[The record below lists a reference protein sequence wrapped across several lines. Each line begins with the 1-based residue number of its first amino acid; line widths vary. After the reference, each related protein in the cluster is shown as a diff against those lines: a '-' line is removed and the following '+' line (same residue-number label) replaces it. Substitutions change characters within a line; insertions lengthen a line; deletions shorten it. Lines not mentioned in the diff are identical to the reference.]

1 MQQPSRPP
9 ELGRRR
15 PHRCCT
21 CNMRHVTITVL
32 ICQYVRSASLCFSY
46 LGSTSFT
53 QASLH
58 PLLRIAARSG
68 SFLLVWSEVHTQHAI
83 QQNLRRLN
91 TPSQL

>member
-1 MQQPSRPP
+1 
-9 ELGRRR
+9 
-15 PHRCCT
+15 
-21 CNMRHVTITVL
+21 MRHVTITVL